1 MITTIVNV
9 VLFTLCFLLV
19 VFVLIQQGKGDMGLG
34 SLSRGTQAVFGGSGG
49 ANFFETSTWTMG
61 ALFMGLALLLSFI
74 YMKELD
80 TSRIVV
86 SEKGINTLPVQKD
99 SSVPSNKKAE

>member
-9 VLFTLCFLLV
+9 VLFALCLLLV
-19 VFVLIQQGKGDMGLG
+19 SFVLIQQGKGDMGLG

-61 ALFMGLALLLSFI
+61 AFFMGLALLLGFL

-80 TSRIVV
+80 TSRIVPG
-86 SEKGINTLPVQKD
+86 EKEVRTLPVQKD